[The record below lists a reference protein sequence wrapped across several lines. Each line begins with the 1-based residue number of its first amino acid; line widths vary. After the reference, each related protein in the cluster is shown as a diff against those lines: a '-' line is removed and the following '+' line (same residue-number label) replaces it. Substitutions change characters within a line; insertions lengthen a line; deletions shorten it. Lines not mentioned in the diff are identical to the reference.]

1 MEENE
6 TMIIE
11 DNVYVRNCNLF
22 LSEIEEQF
30 PKEDIG
36 YVITYISWNLLI
48 EAKMNNY
55 ILTDEKN
62 CFRLIGNEFFLVTIL
77 KDKPEN
83 IFNYCLEIT
92 KNYNVVDDY
101 IYLTYIT
108 LIAAIKYMKHSF
120 ENEDNFFENFKE
132 IHSINDSQTVYEM
145 LQYL

>member
-22 LSEIEEQF
+22 LSDIKEQF

-62 CFRLIGNEFFLVTIL
+62 CFKLIGNEFFLVTIL

-92 KNYNVVDDY
+92 KDYNIIDDY
-101 IYLTYIT
+101 NYLTYIT
-108 LIAAIKYMKHSF
+108 LIAAINYTKHSF
-120 ENEDNFFENFKE
+120 ENGDNFFKNFKE
-132 IHSINDSQTVYEM
+132 IHSINDSQTAYEM